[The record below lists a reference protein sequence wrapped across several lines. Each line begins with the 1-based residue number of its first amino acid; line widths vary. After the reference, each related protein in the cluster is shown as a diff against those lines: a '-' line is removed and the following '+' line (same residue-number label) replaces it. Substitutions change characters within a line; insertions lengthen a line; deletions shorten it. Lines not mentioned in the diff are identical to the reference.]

1 MQELKVKDRMNESLE
16 SLSEALIEPERAIFQ
31 SQVESFEA
39 YKARRKQ
46 ELKKGFQESSE
57 LYRSAYI
64 LVGKDVIPLIR
75 SKIEQEMLIKEIIS
89 GQERLI
95 QLIGTNDWPIDKT
108 FQDILGYSVHTLELF
123 YLQALSY
130 FDQGAYQNGVALFS
144 LLVLINPGY
153 NHFWVGLGMCHQALT
168 HWEEALRAYSMARL
182 TDPNDPLCHLYA
194 SECQSECHNFSE
206 AKEEIEKAVELIDSS
221 HDEKY
226 DELRKLA
233 IEWKREL
240 LQKKSA

>member
-1 MQELKVKDRMNESLE
+1 MQEVKIKEKMNESLE
-16 SLSEALIEPERAIFQ
+16 NLNEALIEPERAKFQ

-39 YKARRKQ
+39 YKARRKE

-57 LYRSAYI
+57 LYRAAYLLI
-64 LVGKDVIPLIR
+64 GKDVIPTIHN
-75 SKIEQEMLIKEIIS
+75 KAEQEALVQEMTT

-95 QLIGTNDWPIDKT
+95 NLIGTNEWPLDKT
-108 FQDILGYSVHTLELF
+108 FQEILGYSVHTLELF

-130 FDQGAYQNGVALFS
+130 FDHGAYQNGVALFS

-168 HWEEALRAYSMARL
+168 HWEEALRSYSMARL
-182 TDPNDPLCHLYA
+182 TDPSDPLCHLYA
-194 SECQSECHNFSE
+194 SECQSECHNLPE
-206 AKEEIEKAVELIDSS
+206 AKEEIDKAVELIDGS

-226 DELRKLA
+226 AELRKLA
-233 IEWKREL
+233 IEWKQEL
-240 LQKKSA
+240 AKKC

>member
-1 MQELKVKDRMNESLE
+1 MKELKIKEKMDESLE
-16 SLSEALIEPERAIFQ
+16 KLGEALIEPEREKFQ

-39 YKARRKQ
+39 YKARRKE
-46 ELKKGFQESSE
+46 ELRQGFQQSAE
-57 LYRSAYI
+57 LYRSAYLLI
-64 LVGKDVIPLIR
+64 DKDIIPAIQ
-75 SKIEQEMLIKEIIS
+75 SKKEQETLINEIIV
-89 GQERLI
+89 GQKHLME
-95 QLIGTNDWPIDKT
+95 LIGTNEWPSDKT
-108 FQDILGYSVHTLELF
+108 FQEILGYSGHTLELF
-123 YLQALSY
+123 YLQGLSY

-194 SECQSECHNFSE
+194 SECQSECHNLPE
-206 AKEEIEKAVELIDSS
+206 AKEEIDKAMELMDNS
-221 HDEKY
+221 HDHKY
-226 DELRKLA
+226 DVLKKLA

-240 LQKKSA
+240 SQKVSK

>member
-1 MQELKVKDRMNESLE
+1 MQELKVKEKMNESIE
-16 SLSEALIEPERAIFQ
+16 KLSEVLIEPEREKFQ

-39 YKARRKQ
+39 YKARRKE

-64 LVGKDVIPLIR
+64 LIAKDIIPSIQNKKEQQTLIN
-75 SKIEQEMLIKEIIS
+75 EITI
-89 GQERLI
+89 GQEHLMD
-95 QLIGTNDWPIDKT
+95 LIGTNEWPVDKT
-108 FQDILGYSVHTLELF
+108 FQEILGYSVHTLELF

-168 HWEEALRAYSMARL
+168 QWEEALRAYSMARL
-182 TDPNDPLCHLYA
+182 MDPNDPLCHLYA
-194 SECQSECHNFSE
+194 SECQSECHNLNE
-206 AKEEIEKAVELIDSS
+206 AKEEIDKAVELIDSS
-221 HDEKY
+221 HDAKY
-226 DELRKLA
+226 AELRKLA
-233 IEWKREL
+233 IEWKKEL
-240 LQKKSA
+240 GKKSA